1 MAKGKGKAKKPGKKE
16 KEEAEAKKRL
26 EEEEAAAEENDIE
39 FQKAILEIRVKE
51 LEQLKVG
58 YGTTGD
64 RVDPNLFP
72 LKDSNFDFVYAC
84 VVWNCHQEFSTLEG
98 PTRINTF

>member
-16 KEEAEAKKRL
+16 REEAEAKKRL

-58 YGTTGD
+58 YGKLQVTGLIQNSS
-64 RVDPNLFP
+64 R
-72 LKDSNFDFVYAC
+72 
-84 VVWNCHQEFSTLEG
+84 W
-98 PTRINTF
+98 RIRIPIFNG